1 MPSYRKYH
9 AMSHYAAPHRTAY
22 HRIPPHNTAYHRYAA
37 THTAAHHF
45 TSPPTTSHHLPPP
58 PTASPTSQYSST
70 LPSMADGVEIMSI
83 NIISAAP
90 VDNQLTRSLASGAVA
105 SAEALQA
112 ETAARGK
119 ANAIRIAAEA
129 EAAQAKI
136 QAQGRSDSDVIRAK
150 GEAEAQRIAAEG
162 DKAAEV
168 LRSEGQAAGIRSISG
183 ALNEKGGAQAMSQR
197 IAESYVGQLAGMARE
212 SSMIIVPDKPNDVSG
227 VLATAMGLGKAVSKV
242 E

>member
-45 TSPPTTSHHLPPP
+45 TSPPTTSHHLLPP

-90 VDNQLTRSLASGAVA
+90 VDNQVRCCHCERKQRWQQRWERALRRRKQRRESAGGKEQQGRQQRQDCAAVA
-105 SAEALQA
+105 AADADRAPCLMYHTR
-112 ETAARGK
+112 TAT
-119 ANAIRIAAEA
+119 NLPLPCNLTI
-129 EAAQAKI
+129 
-136 QAQGRSDSDVIRAK
+136 D
-150 GEAEAQRIAAEG
+150 
-162 DKAAEV
+162 
-168 LRSEGQAAGIRSISG
+168 
-183 ALNEKGGAQAMSQR
+183 
-197 IAESYVGQLAGMARE
+197 
-212 SSMIIVPDKPNDVSG
+212 P
-227 VLATAMGLGKAVSKV
+227 
-242 E
+242 